1 MRVRSFLG
9 AVIVSMTL
17 MYSWAKGTDAPTSAM
32 DHAAHPSA
40 WKVLNSAGFV
50 ISALSFAAWTP
61 PTIETIQHRGFLG
74 ATISTHTQRLVI
86 DAACMSASARDADS
100 SRRLN
105 VTCLV
110 ASLASLAFLT
120 MSGIA
125 TDIGDPFIIAQM
137 ARDALQIALCAR
149 RIVTNKK

>member
-40 WKVLNSAGFV
+40 WKVLNGAGFV
-50 ISALSFAAWTP
+50 VSALSFAAWTP
-61 PTIETIQHRGFLG
+61 STIETIQHCGFLG

-86 DAACMSASARDADS
+86 DAACMTASACDADS

-105 VTCLV
+105 VACLV
-110 ASLASLAFLT
+110 ASLASSAFWT
-120 MSGIA
+120 MSG